1 VAHLRRAP
9 PHLEDLMEFWQ
20 HVAFLETDQLVE
32 VARCA
37 EAVGITGIVTADHQ
51 VYPRRL
57 ASKYPYTPD
66 GVPMWSPET
75 PWPDSW
81 CLISAMAAATTTLR
95 FTNAVYVAA
104 ARNLF
109 TVAKLV
115 GTAAVISNG
124 RVALG
129 VGAGWMKEE
138 FDLNETDY
146 HTRGRRLDEM
156 IDALRVLWTPGWQ
169 QYHGTYYD
177 FDELMMSPA
186 PPAPIPIYAGGVSD
200 AAVRRAVER
209 CDGFIGEGAR
219 SVDEVIGWSRR
230 LLAERARS
238 SRSGEP
244 FTILTAVG
252 ETLTPDVVHRLEDAG
267 VTALMCAPWMTAEVI
282 AGNFRSSLDVKVR
295 AIEQFAEDVIAK
307 L

>member
-1 VAHLRRAP
+1 
-9 PHLEDLMEFWQ
+9 MEFWQ
-20 HVAFLETDQLVE
+20 HVAFLETDQLVD
-32 VARCA
+32 VARTA

-51 VYPRRL
+51 VYPRRM

-66 GVPMWSPET
+66 GVPMWAPET

-81 CLISAMAAATTTLR
+81 CLISAMAAATTRLR
-95 FTNAVYVAA
+95 FTNAVYVAP

-115 GTAAVISNG
+115 GTAAVISGG

-138 FDLNETDY
+138 FDLNGTDY
-146 HTRGRRLDEM
+146 HTRGKRLDEM
-156 IDALRVLWTPGWQ
+156 IEALRVLWTPGWQ
-169 QYHGTYYD
+169 QYHGTFYD
-177 FDELMMSPA
+177 FDELMMSPT
-186 PPAPIPIYAGGVSD
+186 PPSPIPIYAGGISD

-209 CDGFIGEGAR
+209 CDGFLGEGAR
-219 SVDEVIGWSRR
+219 SADDVIGWAQR
-230 LLAERARS
+230 LRAQRARS
-238 SRSGEP
+238 GRADEP

-252 ETLTPDVVHRLEDAG
+252 EHLTPDLVRRLEDAG
-267 VTALMCAPWMTAEVI
+267 VSGLMCAPWMTAEVI

-307 L
+307 A

>member
-1 VAHLRRAP
+1 
-9 PHLEDLMEFWQ
+9 MEFWQ

-32 VARCA
+32 VARKA
-37 EAVGITGIVTADHQ
+37 EEVGVTGVVTADHQ
-51 VYPRRL
+51 VFPRRL
-57 ASKYPYTPD
+57 VSKYPYTPD
-66 GVPMWSPET
+66 GAPMWSPET

-95 FTNAVYVAA
+95 FTNAVYIAP

-115 GTAAVISNG
+115 STAAVISNG

-138 FDLNETDY
+138 FDLNGIDF

-169 QYHGTYYD
+169 EFHGRFYD
-177 FDELMMSPA
+177 FDELMLSPS
-186 PPAPIPIYAGGVSD
+186 PPAPVPMFAGGISD
-200 AAVRRAVER
+200 AAIHRAVTL
-209 CDGFIGEGAR
+209 CDGWLGEGAR
-219 SVDEVIGWSRR
+219 DLDEVLQRIQRVQD
-230 LLAERARS
+230 ERADSPRAN
-238 SRSGEP
+238 EP

-252 ETLTPDVVHRLEDAG
+252 STLTPGLARRLEDAG
-267 VTALMCAPWMTAEVI
+267 VTGLVCAPWMTAEVI
-282 AGNFRSSLDVKVR
+282 KGNFRSSVDVKLR
-295 AIEQFAEDVIAK
+295 AIEQFAQDVIAK
-307 L
+307 V